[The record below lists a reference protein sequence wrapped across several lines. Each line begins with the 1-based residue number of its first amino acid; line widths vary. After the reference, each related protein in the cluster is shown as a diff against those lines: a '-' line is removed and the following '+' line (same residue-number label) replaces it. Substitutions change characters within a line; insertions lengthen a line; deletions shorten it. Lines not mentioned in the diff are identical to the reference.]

1 MSHYDTLKTRLNKLQ
16 RTNLIVTLIPTIFL
30 IIIGT
35 KWAWGSYPFFL
46 IYLLGLIALL
56 TLPFGVQFVI
66 KHIFPKYRALLDEL
80 HKIQSQ
86 VSSLRRSVDEIY
98 DKYRLRNKGEH
109 FKRAYDLGGKHIKDC
124 EERLAVGMN
133 REKKE
138 IFVTCFIK
146 AGKVVRVTA
155 SIGSVFRCS
164 ASDDPRRWKEHIE
177 RLDCDEIRQY
187 HNHPISNNRT
197 FPSPVDHKTSLSLR
211 QILGHHSNKFRSFI
225 IYWNEI
231 REWRVMEY
239 DEKGKH
245 WLMDEFD
252 IAAQQKNPADGL
264 QPPLI

>member
-16 RTNLIVTLIPTIFL
+16 RTNLIVTLIPTILL

-46 IYLLGLIALL
+46 IYLLWLVALF

-66 KHIFPKYRALLDEL
+66 KHIFPQYRALLDEL
-80 HKIQSQ
+80 HKIQSE
-86 VSSLRRSVDEIY
+86 VSSLRHSVDVIY
-98 DKYRLRNKGEH
+98 NKYRLRNKGEQ
-109 FKRAYDLGGKHIKDC
+109 FKKAYDLGGKRIKEC

-146 AGKVVRVTA
+146 AEKVVRVTA
-155 SIGSVFRCS
+155 TIGSLFRCS
-164 ASDDPRRWKEHIE
+164 GSDDPRRWREHIQQ
-177 RLDCDEIRQY
+177 LGCDEIRQY
-187 HNHPISNNRT
+187 HNHPVSNNRT
-197 FPSPVDHKTSLSLR
+197 CPSPVDYKTSLSLR
-211 QILGHHSNKFRSFI
+211 QILGRHGNKFRSFI

-239 DEKGKH
+239 GEKDKY
-245 WLMDEFD
+245 WLTDEFD
-252 IAAQQKNPADGL
+252 IAAQ
-264 QPPLI
+264 